1 MTGIII
7 LTLVLTIVSFAFDRT
22 KTWRGIKKGLKQFI
36 NILPTL
42 LSVIILISIVLY
54 FVSDKFLSE
63 YLGAGAGISA
73 YFSAA
78 VIGAVAILPG
88 FISYPLA
95 GILVKSGVSLS
106 VIAVFIT
113 TLKMV
118 GILTI
123 PIEKKYFGLKVAL
136 LRNALS
142 FAGALI
148 VGIAMALIFNYLS

>member
-1 MTGIII
+1 MKYITI
-7 LTLVLTIVSFAFDRT
+7 LTIFLTLISFIFDKK
-22 KTWRGIKKGLKQFI
+22 KTLKGIKKGVKQFV

-54 FVSDKFLSE
+54 FVSDKVLME
-63 YLGAGAGISA
+63 YLGADAGIGA

-78 VIGAVAILPG
+78 IIGAVAILPG
-88 FISYPLA
+88 FIAYPLA
-95 GILVKSGVSLS
+95 GILVKSGVALS

-123 PIEKKYFGLKVAL
+123 PIEKRYFALKIAL
-136 LRNALS
+136 MRNTLS
-142 FAGALI
+142 FAGALV
-148 VGIAMALIFNYLS
+148 VGIIMALVLNYLS

>member
-1 MTGIII
+1 VIYIII
-7 LTLVLTIVSFAFDRT
+7 ITVILTIVSFFFDKK
-22 KTWRGIKKGLKQFI
+22 KTWEGIKKGLKQFI

-54 FVSDKFLSE
+54 FVSDKVLME
-63 YLGAGAGISA
+63 YLGADAGIGA

-78 VIGAVAILPG
+78 ILGAVAILPG
-88 FISYPLA
+88 FIAYPLA
-95 GILVKSGVSLS
+95 GILVKSGVALS

-123 PIEKKYFGLKVAL
+123 PIEKRYFGLKVTL
-136 LRNALS
+136 MRNALS
-142 FAGALI
+142 FAGALV
-148 VGIAMALIFNYLS
+148 VGIIMALILNYSA

>member
-1 MTGIII
+1 MIYIII
-7 LTLVLTIVSFAFDRT
+7 LTILLTIVSFFFDSK
-22 KTWRGIKKGLKQFI
+22 KTLKGIKKGLKQFI
-36 NILPTL
+36 NILPAL

-54 FVSDKFLSE
+54 FISDKILTE
-63 YLGAGAGISA
+63 YLGDKAGIGA

-78 VIGAVAILPG
+78 GVGAISIIPG
-88 FISYPLA
+88 FIAYPLS

-123 PIEKKYFGLKVAL
+123 PVEKKYFGLKVTL

-148 VGIAMALIFNYLS
+148 VGIIMAVILNFI

>member
-1 MTGIII
+1 MNYIII
-7 LTLVLTIVSFAFDRT
+7 LTILLTIVSFIFDKK
-22 KTWRGIKKGLKQFI
+22 KTWKGIKKGVKQFLS
-36 NILPTL
+36 ILPTL
-42 LSVIILISIVLY
+42 ISVIILISIVLY
-54 FVSDKFLSE
+54 FVSDKVMME
-63 YLGAGAGISA
+63 YLGGDAGIAA

-78 VIGAVAILPG
+78 IIGAIAILPG

-123 PIEKKYFGLKVAL
+123 PIEKSYFGLKVAL

-142 FAGALI
+142 FAGALV
-148 VGIAMALIFNYLS
+148 VGISMALILNYW

>member
-1 MTGIII
+1 MYYIII
-7 LTLVLTIVSFAFDRT
+7 LTAILTLISFFFDKK
-22 KTWRGIKKGLKQFI
+22 KTWKGIKKGAKQFI

-54 FVSDKFLSE
+54 FVSDKVLME
-63 YLGAGAGISA
+63 YLGAEAGIAA
-73 YFSAA
+73 YFSAGI
-78 VIGAVAILPG
+78 IGAVAVLPG
-88 FISYPLA
+88 FIAYPLA
-95 GILVKSGVSLS
+95 GILVKSGVALS

-136 LRNALS
+136 MRNLLS
-142 FAGALI
+142 FAGALL
-148 VGIAMALIFNYLS
+148 VGIVMALILNYW

>member
-1 MTGIII
+1 MIYIII
-7 LTLVLTIVSFAFDRT
+7 LTFLLTFISFVFDKK
-22 KTWRGIKKGLKQFI
+22 KTWKGIKKGVMQFV

-54 FVSDKFLSE
+54 FISDKVLME
-63 YLGAGAGISA
+63 YLGADAGIGA

-78 VIGAVAILPG
+78 ILGGVAILPG
-88 FISYPLA
+88 FIAYPLA
-95 GILVKSGVSLS
+95 GILVKSGVGLA

-123 PIEKKYFGLKVAL
+123 PIEKRYFGLKIAIF
-136 LRNALS
+136 RNALS
-142 FAGALI
+142 FVGALI
-148 VGIAMALIFNYLS
+148 VGIIMALILNYL